1 MPAGHSIVLA
11 SNNAGKVREI
21 DSILSGINL
30 HVISQSEFAVADIE
44 ETGKTFIENA
54 ILKARNASLHTGLPA
69 IADDSGIEI
78 LALDGQPGIY
88 SARYAGIGA
97 SDEANLIKLIDA
109 VRNLPEDKRQARF
122 VCLMVHLQHAE
133 DPVPVMERHRGNR
146 TKRQKRFW
154 L

>member
-97 SDEANLIKLIDA
+97 SDEANSRIG
-109 VRNLPEDKRQARF
+109 
-122 VCLMVHLQHAE
+122 
-133 DPVPVMERHRGNR
+133 PVTAPV
-146 TKRQKRFW
+146 
-154 L
+154 